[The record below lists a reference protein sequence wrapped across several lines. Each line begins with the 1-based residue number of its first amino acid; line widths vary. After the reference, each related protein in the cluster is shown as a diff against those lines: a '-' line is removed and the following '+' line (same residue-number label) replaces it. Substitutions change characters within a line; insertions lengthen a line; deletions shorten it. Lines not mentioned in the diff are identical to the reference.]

1 MSNMAIKRKLIIV
14 FMTEDNENSE
24 LFNRISFS
32 LTDFRTI

>member
-1 MSNMAIKRKLIIV
+1 MSNMAFKRKLIIV